1 MKKSILIVISIFL
14 STGVFAYE
22 KELFGGELPYGVKTL
37 EEVIHC
43 FEGKWMDENLYNSL
57 KRASETSH
65 YMDIYSSEKRKCP
78 KCGSDKVIPIVYGS
92 PKHTFYCN
100 RVPCSPMRSNAAVL
114 LFSGYTFP
122 AASHSAPTH
131 QVWKVWN
138 LLQFW
143 NFLQFWK
150 FWKRFSKK

>member
-65 YMDIYSSEKRKCP
+65 WTDIYSSEKRKCP
-78 KCGSDKVIPIVYGS
+78 NGKQYMIETVEEKKKG
-92 PKHTFYCN
+92 
-100 RVPCSPMRSNAAVL
+100 VL
-114 LFSGYTFP
+114 YLGYRNGKFGYFSEKWEGVESKENKDISKAIKIFQR
-122 AASHSAPTH
+122 HLSAGLH
-131 QVWKVWN
+131 GA
-138 LLQFW
+138 LL
-143 NFLQFWK
+143 
-150 FWKRFSKK
+150 RFN